1 MADWAGIAETTIR
14 DYFREVENDILRNR
28 KLLAMLQSAG
38 RIKFNQSGTAMDWK
52 IRYKRGV
59 PKGYS
64 DTDTVTFPR
73 RNRHKTATLDYR
85 ALTLDE
91 SMSRFDV
98 LKNRGTPAIVKL
110 LSEKAT
116 FISED
121 FDEFFGDQLYIDGN
135 ATGNTK
141 FLHGIESFLGNT
153 TASSNQPV
161 ARPSDSYA
169 GLNTDLGNYSGSWD
183 QNSGSDTWPVGKGTA
198 DYDFYAPL
206 LVDYTNTNTPS
217 ATISG
222 WSATTKTWDN
232 TCIEALRYGVINSMK
247 NASKRGRIDFI
258 LLNSELYRQF
268 ADRYAGKER
277 VVIQKGGGQTLLDLG
292 FGDVI
297 NFEGC
302 EVTYEFGVPS
312 ATGYGFNVQQME
324 LRSMQDKLINSY
336 GPIENEE
343 DKSLRFG
350 ADFFGNMIFRPR
362 YFTKWKNYT

>member
-1 MADWAGIAETTIR
+1 
-14 DYFREVENDILRNR
+14 
-28 KLLAMLQSAG
+28 
-38 RIKFNQSGTAMDWK
+38 
-52 IRYKRGV
+52 
-59 PKGYS
+59 
-64 DTDTVTFPR
+64 
-73 RNRHKTATLDYR
+73 
-85 ALTLDE
+85 
-91 SMSRFDV
+91 
-98 LKNRGTPAIVKL
+98 
-110 LSEKAT
+110 
-116 FISED
+116 
-121 FDEFFGDQLYIDGN
+121 
-135 ATGNTK
+135 
-141 FLHGIESFLGNT
+141 
-153 TASSNQPV
+153 
-161 ARPSDSYA
+161 
-169 GLNTDLGNYSGSWD
+169 
-183 QNSGSDTWPVGKGTA
+183 
-198 DYDFYAPL
+198 
-206 LVDYTNTNTPS
+206 
-217 ATISG
+217 
-222 WSATTKTWDN
+222 
-232 TCIEALRYGVINSMK
+232 MK